1 MFDLRVL
8 PQPPWKCYLKR
19 FMHFITF
26 ERQKRLNLGTYA
38 ISRFA
43 DRRSRT
49 CYHGI
54 ISKCSEGAQSLS
66 RVQLFTTPG
75 LQPTSLLCPWNS
87 LGRNT
92 GVGCHFLL
100 QGNLPN
106 SGLNLKL
113 LCLLH
118 WQADFYHC
126 AIWEAYEKIHSN
138 LILWM
143 RTLSSETGGNLPK
156 VLLLG

>member
-1 MFDLRVL
+1 ML
-8 PQPPWKCYLKR
+8 PQHPWKCYLKC

-26 ERQKRLNLGTYA
+26 ERQKCLNLGTHA
-38 ISRFA
+38 ISRFE
-43 DRRSRT
+43 DKRSRT

-54 ISKCSEGAQSLS
+54 ISQCSHWKVHGCSVAQSCPTFYNLMTAAHQPPLS
-66 RVQLFTTPG
+66 MEFSRQEYWSGLPFPSPG
-75 LQPTSLLCPWNS
+75 K
-87 LGRNT
+87 
-92 GVGCHFLL
+92 
-100 QGNLPN
+100 LPN
-106 SGLNLKL
+106 SGSNLKL

-126 AIWEAYEKIHSN
+126 TTWEAYEIIHSN

-143 RTLSSETGGNLPK
+143 SSETGSDLPK